1 MQKQKETVEEK
12 VEVEE
17 TLTEEDLKEVVDKYQ
32 ENGEVPAGQPVKE
45 EEEEEEDRVVVGH
58 KAEAIWEEKNIPR
71 TRKLRNTFHK
81 NEEVAENM
89 ALKTIEE
96 YFVNQGKEGID
107 LEEVEIKLHPIYEEW
122 TYW

>member
-1 MQKQKETVEEK
+1 MEDTKKDVVEDSVEMEEEVSEQDLQKVMEEYK
-12 VEVEE
+12 NRQTIREAIEE
-17 TLTEEDLKEVVDKYQ
+17 GSD
-32 ENGEVPAGQPVKE
+32 E
-45 EEEEEEDRVVVGH
+45 EEEERVITGH
-58 KAEAIWEEKNIPR
+58 KAEAIWEEKNVPR

-107 LEEVEIKLHPIYEEW
+107 LEEVEIKLHPIYEE
-122 TYW
+122 